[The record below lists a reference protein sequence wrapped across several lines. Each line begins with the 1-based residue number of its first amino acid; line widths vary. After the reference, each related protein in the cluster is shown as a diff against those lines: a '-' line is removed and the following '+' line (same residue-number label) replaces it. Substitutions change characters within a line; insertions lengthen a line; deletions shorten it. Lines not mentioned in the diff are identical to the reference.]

1 MAKKSIRTSKT
12 SKVVRSAK
20 RRKVAELVPVKVE
33 PAKPTT
39 FEHIIQG
46 ITPLLKGR
54 EIPSLSAARVTALS
68 KTAKLHVTDLR
79 TLVAAHKTAEKL
91 NLPVEALFALGRDGK
106 VPQVK
111 ELAQMAPTEIRAK
124 LELAAKEGLV
134 SSSVID
140 SFNTFKPI
148 LEQLQIEHAPL
159 RKISDQL
166 SLNIPPAITTFL
178 AEKRIS
184 TLEDIVRSGGLA
196 NQNYLKPDDP
206 KLKVLDAI
214 ANLTLVSTD
223 LPVNKLLVDNGYFHL
238 LDIADETPKRFATRM
253 EGSLDSGLSTRLH
266 TVASVQA
273 RMLSNEVTAN
283 KIETQFGLG
292 LAGNRPLDKVLP
304 PLCGCD
310 DCHQAISPLAY
321 LADLL
326 NYAMRHVRF
335 NRNAITLADL
345 EGKFHQPF
353 RNLPTNCEA
362 LQRQIPQARIAIEIL
377 RAVHLA
383 AGTPRFYLEDVY
395 DLLLKQNG
403 TSFDE
408 LRNVAFSRD
417 KAVRLAYANKLG
429 ITLHAPSP
437 NDEIDQLFLR
447 PGQFAESDLEY
458 LFGLR
463 NTNRPPED
471 PDQEGQLLE
480 LRMHHLRDLWYLED
494 WSNGNLPKEPRI
506 FVDPDLVLLNDSK
519 GVGSPSHKFWVDRY
533 NQVNTRMTKLTD
545 LRLDPA
551 IGLDKLLRDG
561 QFGLGT
567 APGMMDGPGIQEV
580 LDLFHDFHQGKDIS
594 NSLVQLKLDIDAFD
608 HLGSILQLYNDGK
621 PISDEEWESF
631 NSILLQRAK
640 KNLWYPIWQKEEYN
654 AALVL
659 SQDFFVLNSG
669 SVAENSL
676 PWQHVVPWR
685 STAEER
691 IAWESTL
698 HSRIKQQESL
708 YSNMQQAL
716 RTTEE
721 AYLAKLRDSFFQ
733 PKDEKDLSRKFLINF
748 GAGACQMTTRV
759 AQAIETI
766 QGILFGARNGLLDD
780 NSITLDADH
789 FDEEWKWIGSYAT
802 WRAAMLVFLYPEN
815 TLRPTLRQFQ
825 SPAFIELVEYM
836 RNNIPLE
843 LDPLRTEL
851 DKYQTYF
858 EDVCNLVSDACVL
871 GPSLSDNTTKNL
883 TYLIAHSSKSGRYY
897 FSYVDE
903 TLPITQFES
912 QSYWTEVPKLA
923 EADRVIGASCY
934 RRAGETAGFLY
945 VFAQFY
951 RDGQHSIA
959 FTRRRLAP
967 GFGWEQIVPLELPN
981 QATDF
986 HIAFVKSTKLQDPP
1000 LLDIWLKANEGYV
1013 RSLNKLGLGW
1023 ETSGFQYISP
1033 EGTWSHIGYHDPY
1046 FNGVDFKCT
1055 TKQNT
1060 NVKFSLSGDID
1071 NDGIDELIIAP
1082 ATSGTEGNDLWIM
1095 KLAADRK
1102 SWYHFS
1108 PIAGHSFDAD
1118 LSFSDSPYA
1127 VKFAVMGDFDGD
1139 GKKEIAAR
1147 IDTPQIL
1154 GFHSNLFWVAKF
1166 NNSGWEKLG
1175 SPSPAYTGLGLTPPG
1190 INNNEIAF
1198 YLDANLFAA
1207 GFAVV
1212 GDFDGDNRDEI
1223 AIALVNKTVQG
1234 VQYYANILLIMDL
1247 GNDGSWHRLP
1257 DLQWT
1262 SNNDWFANFAV
1273 TGDFNGDGR
1282 DEIAI
1287 ARKYDNDIGGK
1298 TDLTSANDL
1307 LIWRLNENGSW
1318 GELNFLNSSTQQVAA
1333 RFAVVGKFDHTDRDM
1348 IAVAKDLT
1356 DAEFWVAK
1364 MGSNGLWSNL
1374 PEIKGLG
1381 SRATMFPITA
1391 ISGDFDGDG
1400 YDEIA
1405 ITRPSSTSNSP
1416 DFWIEDWDPNKAQ
1429 KGESPWALREDLQL
1443 NASHGYAQAFTGIV
1457 AGRFHRSDQNNVQLA
1472 ISTYSNY
1479 FWAVTFDTI
1488 QDSGQGGPCSLANL
1502 IPKYAGPYSI
1512 RTPASTRERLE
1523 ISRNSEYAYVANRL
1537 NRRTNLAYIEEVFYF
1552 VRMEVGLRLKESGL
1566 HTTALDWFRSVYDYE
1581 LPPAKNQPS
1590 YQLVQDA
1597 GQPDFSRTLG
1607 TWLLD
1612 PLNPHAI
1619 AQVRKGSYTKFTL
1632 LTIIN
1637 CLLAEADAEFAR
1649 ATSESVS
1656 RARELYLKAL
1666 QLSDGSELNQ
1676 HTDKCLDLIGKLSIK
1691 IGDDEDIW
1699 VLDQIKQGLR
1709 RINDYSVLASAVKQ
1723 IQPVLASKAS
1733 PVQKL
1738 NRAQKVITKL
1748 SMDQPRFATLDQV
1761 ISADARLRRNAVSAV
1776 LTNKNTLNAI
1786 TMLGDS
1792 DGIFMGVDLGH
1803 WEQVSASELTACI
1816 PLNRAIQ
1823 VARDHAMLNLHKID
1837 TCRNIAGMEMQLEP
1851 YAGMSAMMTG
1861 SGDQLP
1867 SPDMTSFQP
1876 LPYRYATLIERARQL
1891 VDLARQIE
1899 ASMLGFLEKAD
1910 FGRFEELKARQD
1922 LGLARA
1928 GLRLKDLQL
1937 AEANDSAVLANLQ
1950 RDRAAIQKN
1959 EYDRLLKQDISTLEY
1974 ASLALLG
1981 NAVILHSGA
1990 AVGSL
1995 GAGIYTAI
2003 LTYYTG
2009 NPSGYA
2015 TAAEQLSS
2023 AQNSAASMFS
2033 TMASI
2038 TSALA
2043 TYERRRQEWQYEL
2056 ALASQDVSIGQQQ
2069 IVLANDRV
2077 NIAGQERAI
2086 SNLQVNNAQAVIDFL
2101 ANKFL
2106 NADLYDW
2113 MSSVNEQVYRFFL
2126 QQATSIAKVAQ
2137 QQLAFER
2144 QEAVQT
2150 FIKVDYWERP
2160 KDGMSPD
2167 VNASGTSGE
2176 LTSLK
2181 GLTGSAR
2188 LLRDIYELDQ
2198 YAFRTNQRKLQLTET
2213 ISLAQHDPF
2222 AFQHFRDTGV
2232 LHFDIPQEL
2241 FDRKFPGHYL
2251 RLIKRVRTSVIA
2263 LIPPVIGIR
2272 ATLSTRGTS
2281 RTVIGHD
2288 TFQEAVIQRGPES
2301 VALTSPINA
2310 TGLFE
2315 LDAQPELIP
2324 PFEGI
2329 GVDSAWEF
2337 RMPKAANQFD
2347 YNTIADILLTIE
2359 YTALDSYDYR
2369 QQVIKKLGANR
2380 GFSADRSFS
2389 FRNEFADA
2397 WYDLNNPDLVEPPAV
2412 AMKVSVE
2419 TFREDFPPNLEDLQ
2433 VQQVIVYFVQNEG
2446 KSVKVTMDGFSFTP
2460 PATDLVPNPNSIDF
2474 GSADSDDRGVISTRQ
2489 NKWMNISQAQVAG
2502 TWTFSLPND
2511 PALKNRF
2518 IEHKIYQKGDI
2529 KDILFVITYS
2539 GQTLMWPV

>member
-1 MAKKSIRTSKT
+1 MVKKSIQITRS
-12 SKVVRSAK
+12 SKVIRSAK
-20 RRKVAELVPVKVE
+20 RGKA
-33 PAKPTT
+33 AKPIAVQVKPPERTT
-39 FEHIIQG
+39 YECTLNG
-46 ITPLLKGR
+46 ITPLLKGKT
-54 EIPSLSAARVTALS
+54 IGSLTSAR
-68 KTAKLHVTDLR
+68 AKGLAKSASLPMRDVR
-79 TLVAAHKTAEKL
+79 TLVAAYKAAEKL
-91 NLPVEALFALGRDGK
+91 NFPSEVLFALTRDGK
-106 VPQVK
+106 VLQAN
-111 ELAQMAPTEIRAK
+111 ELAQFAPDELRAQ
-124 LELAAKEGLV
+124 LESAVNDGLI

-148 LEQLQIEHAPL
+148 LEQLQISHAPL

-166 SLNIPPAITTFL
+166 NLNIPPAITSLL
-178 AEKRIS
+178 AKKKIS
-184 TLEDIVRSGGLA
+184 TLEDILRSGGLA
-196 NQNYLKPDDP
+196 NQDYLKLDDP
-206 KLKVLDAI
+206 NLKVLDAI

-223 LPVNKLLVDNGYFHL
+223 LQVNKRLVDHGYSHI
-238 LDIADETPKRFATRM
+238 LDIADETPKRFAARM
-253 EGSLDSGLSTRLH
+253 EGSLDSGLSTRIH

-273 RMLSNEVTAN
+273 RILSNEVTAN
-283 KIETQFGLG
+283 KIETQFSLG
-292 LAGNRPLDKVLP
+292 LAGNRPLDKVLSP
-304 PLCGCD
+304 QCGCD
-310 DCHQAISPLAY
+310 DCHEATSPLAY

-335 NRNAITLADL
+335 NGNPITLADL

-353 RNLPTNCEA
+353 RNLPTNCEV

-377 RAVHLA
+377 RAAHLA
-383 AGTPRFYLEDVY
+383 AGTPRFYLEGVY
-395 DLLLKQNG
+395 HLLLEQNG

-408 LRNVAFSRD
+408 LRNVAFSQD

-447 PGQFAESDLEY
+447 PGQFTESDLEH

-463 NTNRPPED
+463 DTNRPPED
-471 PDQEGQLLE
+471 SDQEGQLLE
-480 LRMHHLRDLWYLED
+480 LRMHHLRDLWYFED
-494 WSNGNLPKEPRI
+494 WPNGNLPKEPRI
-506 FVDPDLVLLNDSK
+506 FVDPDLVLLNDTK
-519 GVGSPSHKFWVDRY
+519 GLGSPSHKFWVDRN
-533 NQVNTRMTKLTD
+533 NQVSSRLTGLTD

-567 APGMMDGPGIQEV
+567 APGLMDGPGIQEV

-594 NSLVQLKLDIDAFD
+594 NSLVQFKLDIDALD
-608 HLGSILQLYNDGK
+608 YLGSIVQLYNDGK
-621 PISDEEWESF
+621 PISDEEWKSF

-640 KNLWYPIWQKEEYN
+640 KNLWYPTWQKEEYN

-659 SQDFFVLNSG
+659 SQDFFVLNGG
-669 SVAENSL
+669 SVADGSL
-676 PWQHVVPWR
+676 PWKHVIPWR

-721 AYLAKLRDSFFQ
+721 ALLVKLRDSFLLHED
-733 PKDEKDLSRKFLINF
+733 KKNLSRKFLINIE
-748 GAGACQMTTRV
+748 AGACQMTTRV

-766 QGILFGARNGLLDD
+766 QGLLFDARNGLLDD

-789 FDEEWKWIGSYAT
+789 FNEEWKWLGSYAT

-815 TLRPTLRQFQ
+815 TLRPSLLAQK
-825 SPAFIELVEYM
+825 SPAFTAFVARLQ
-836 RNNIPLE
+836 E
-843 LDPLRTEL
+843 LDHEVTPENIQEDILRYVRYFADVCTLKPAAFRQSESYLPIGLGAQGTERRFKQRVLALGKGAVSGRFFFSKYDQIIKPSIYPGLPPVILEYLFDTLWTEIIGLPGESEIVSIVPYQPLPGDNRIGLYSRISRPGGDKIYFTSFDGLSWTKVSSELTEL
-851 DKYQTYF
+851 PILLK
-858 EDVCNLVSDACVL
+858 
-871 GPSLSDNTTKNL
+871 
-883 TYLIAHSSKSGRYY
+883 SS
-897 FSYVDE
+897 E
-903 TLPITQFES
+903 
-912 QSYWTEVPKLA
+912 
-923 EADRVIGASCY
+923 
-934 RRAGETAGFLY
+934 
-945 VFAQFY
+945 
-951 RDGQHSIA
+951 
-959 FTRRRLAP
+959 
-967 GFGWEQIVPLELPN
+967 IVN
-981 QATDF
+981 
-986 HIAFVKSTKLQDPP
+986 
-1000 LLDIWLKANEGYV
+1000 GYV
-1013 RSLNKLGLGW
+1013 STDRALTRDTKTW
-1023 ETSGFQYISP
+1023 TSQ
-1033 EGTWSHIGYHDPY
+1033 
-1046 FNGVDFKCT
+1046 VDDRL
-1055 TKQNT
+1055 
-1060 NVKFSLSGDID
+1060 V
-1071 NDGIDELIIAP
+1071 
-1082 ATSGTEGNDLWIM
+1082 
-1095 KLAADRK
+1095 AAD
-1102 SWYHFS
+1102 
-1108 PIAGHSFDAD
+1108 I
-1118 LSFSDSPYA
+1118 
-1127 VKFAVMGDFDGD
+1127 DGD
-1139 GKKEIAAR
+1139 GCKEIIVFAKTPGLDRR
-1147 IDTPQIL
+1147 IPFAIL
-1154 GFHSNLFWVAKF
+1154 RERDGGLVVTWSDRLPLGWDVPANNTVVLQTHATEKSERLLVVNQSNPALGV
-1166 NNSGWEKLG
+1166 LG
-1175 SPSPAYTGLGLTPPG
+1175 SKDDGLGLLSTSTTGWTVNPLATFVAADLDGTGTSELVVVEHNQTRDSYDPVETIFTVLHVSDSG
-1190 INNNEIAF
+1190 FSFLSKQTAVAPRNAYWKRNSAGHLGAGFNIKWERLTKLHDINRTANPRDVLLAIANRTEYDINNQNPETYVHVALF
-1198 YLDANLFAA
+1198 HWDAQIKELTYSDGVVSRIYSDHIDAVGNQNGWGWSTGVGDQFVVVNREKDQRTTADAIIVLSPVGATA
-1207 GFAVV
+1207 ILERQADGQYAVV
-1212 GDFDGDNRDEI
+1212 WQQKAGDIASAGKGANAPVWNRAGGDKVIPADIQGDGWQKLIVVDSKAENVAVLNLLSDGAPGLETCWADTRVRQPDGNGEWILSTTTFYITADIDGDGQDEI
-1223 AIALVNKTVQG
+1223 V
-1234 VQYYANILLIMDL
+1234 
-1247 GNDGSWHRLP
+1247 
-1257 DLQWT
+1257 LQA
-1262 SNNDWFANFAV
+1262 SD
-1273 TGDFNGDGR
+1273 
-1282 DEIAI
+1282 
-1287 ARKYDNDIGGK
+1287 GGK
-1298 TDLTSANDL
+1298 TGRLGVLRGFPRSLFTQGQAIPQRFGPLGVSVLSILPNGVNPKVQDDFEMRRVGIKQAYEANAYLGLQHNQLYLDEAYYMVPMEIGIRL
-1307 LIWRLNENGSW
+1307 L
-1318 GELNFLNSSTQQVAA
+1318 SS
-1333 RFAVVGKFDHTDRDM
+1333 G
-1348 IAVAKDLT
+1348 
-1356 DAEFWVAK
+1356 
-1364 MGSNGLWSNL
+1364 NY
-1374 PEIKGLG
+1374 
-1381 SRATMFPITA
+1381 TA
-1391 ISGDFDGDG
+1391 
-1400 YDEIA
+1400 
-1405 ITRPSSTSNSP
+1405 
-1416 DFWIEDWDPNKAQ
+1416 
-1429 KGESPWALREDLQL
+1429 
-1443 NASHGYAQAFTGIV
+1443 
-1457 AGRFHRSDQNNVQLA
+1457 
-1472 ISTYSNY
+1472 
-1479 FWAVTFDTI
+1479 
-1488 QDSGQGGPCSLANL
+1488 
-1502 IPKYAGPYSI
+1502 
-1512 RTPASTRERLE
+1512 
-1523 ISRNSEYAYVANRL
+1523 
-1537 NRRTNLAYIEEVFYF
+1537 
-1552 VRMEVGLRLKESGL
+1552 
-1566 HTTALDWFRSVYDYE
+1566 ALDWFRSVYDYDKPINE
-1581 LPPAKNQPS
+1581 RKIAYNLM
-1590 YQLVQDA
+1590 LDA
-1597 GQPDFSRTLG
+1597 GQLDIHRG
-1607 TWLLD
+1607 VDWLLD

-1637 CLLAEADAEFAR
+1637 CLLADADAEFTR

-1656 RARELYLKAL
+1656 RARELYVKVL
-1666 QLSDGSELNQ
+1666 QLLDESELNQ

-1709 RINDYSVLASAVKQ
+1709 PINDYSALVGAVKQ
-1723 IQPVLASKAS
+1723 IQPVLASEAS
-1733 PVQKL
+1733 SAQKL
-1738 NRAQKVITKL
+1738 NRAQEIITKL
-1748 SMDQPRFATLDQV
+1748 SMNQLRFAILDQV
-1761 ISADARLRRNAVSAV
+1761 IGEDARLRRNAVWAV
-1776 LTNKNTLNAI
+1776 LTNENTLNAI

-1792 DGIFMGVDLGH
+1792 DGIFIGVDLGQ
-1803 WEQVSASELTACI
+1803 WEQVSAPELTACI

-1823 VARDHAMLNLHKID
+1823 ATRDHAMLNQHKID

-1851 YAGMSAMMTG
+1851 YAGTTAMMTG

-1867 SPDMTSFQP
+1867 SPDLTSFQP

-1922 LGLARA
+1922 LSLVRA

-1937 AEANDSAVLANLQ
+1937 AEANDSIVLANLQ
-1950 RDRAAIQKN
+1950 RHRAAIQKN
-1959 EYDRLLKQDISTLEY
+1959 EYDRLLKQDVSALEY

-2009 NPSGYA
+2009 NPGGYV

-2160 KDGMSPD
+2160 KEGMSPD
-2167 VNASGTSGE
+2167 VSASGTSGE
-2176 LTSLK
+2176 LSSLK

-2281 RTVIGHD
+2281 RAVIGHD
-2288 TFQEAVIQRGPES
+2288 TFQEVVIQRGPES

-2315 LDAQPELIP
+2315 LDAQLELIP

-2329 GVDSAWEF
+2329 GVDSAWEI
-2337 RMPKAANQFD
+2337 RMPKTANQFD
-2347 YNTIADILLTIE
+2347 YRTIADILLTIE

-2369 QQVIKKLGANR
+2369 QQVIKKLEANR
-2380 GFSADRSFS
+2380 EFSADRSFS
-2389 FRNEFADA
+2389 FHNEFADA

-2433 VQQVIVYFVQNEG
+2433 VQQVIVYFVQDEG

-2460 PATDLVPNPNSIDF
+2460 PATDLVPNPNSIKF
-2474 GSADSDDRGVISTRQ
+2474 GSANSDDRGVISTRQ
-2489 NKWMNISQAQVAG
+2489 NKWMNINQAQVAG

-2511 PALKNRF
+2511 RALKSRF

-2539 GQTLMWPV
+2539 GRLPEWPV